1 MKAVFLFL
9 HLWHREAQREQ
20 MARGSGLQRA
30 RARAQLV
37 RVRALET
44 SSAGGPSVHIAPRS
58 PEGTASGEA
67 SLVHLDT

>member
-30 RARAQLV
+30 RAQFV

-44 SSAGGPSVHIAPRS
+44 FSAGGPSVHIAPRS